1 MQWFLLGVLALIGL
15 LWLGGRFSKGDP
27 QLIARRMRFAGGI
40 LAGAAA
46 LFFTLTGK
54 PVIAAPLFGVALW
67 LWGKTAAPWA
77 RLAGNRQ
84 AGQHSGDDQHRPHP
98 DPSMSRAEAYR
109 VLGLEYDASEVE
121 IKTAYKRLMAK
132 VHPDQGGSTELA
144 RQINQA
150 RDTLS
155 GR

>member
-1 MQWFLLGVLALIGL
+1 MQWLLIGVVALIAM
-15 LWLGGRFSKGDP
+15 LWLAGQFSKRDP
-27 QLIARRMRFAGGI
+27 KVMARRMRFTGGI

-77 RLAGNRQ
+77 RMTGNQQGGRQ
-84 AGQHSGDDQHRPHP
+84 SDDDQLRPHP

-109 VLGLEYDASEVE
+109 VLGLKYGASEAE
-121 IKTAYKRLMAK
+121 IKVSYKRLMTK